1 MPLTNAANAPYTCRM
16 ADTYED
22 ALRVIADCYGKAI
35 AVSGGMS
42 LARVATLVVNR
53 GSFFNRLSHD
63 TSFSAK
69 NLDRFAAWFRDE
81 EHWPNRNIPDAATAA
96 LISIGRPPLRTA
108 PCGDNTAFVHRD
120 RGAVLRTERQA

>member
-1 MPLTNAANAPYTCRM
+1 M

-22 ALRVIADCYGKAI
+22 ALRVIAECYGEAI
-35 AVSGGMS
+35 AVSGGLS

-81 EHWPNRNIPDAATAA
+81 EHWPNRSIPDAATAA

-108 PCGDNTAFVHRD
+108 PCGENTASVHRD
-120 RGAVLRTERQA
+120 RSAILRSERQA